1 MKINVKFVKI
11 TLLASSTLTVMSG
24 ATIAASLPL
33 IKETFSDNPDSD
45 FLSKLILT
53 LPALFIAIISPIAGV
68 AVDKIGR
75 KTLLIVSL
83 ILYGIGGS
91 LGGLVD
97 SLMWIL
103 VSRGLLGIAVAIVM
117 TVTSTLI
124 ADYFEGEER
133 SNFLG
138 QQAAA
143 MAIGGIL
150 FISLGG
156 VLAEMSWRGPFFIY
170 GLSLLIVIPAIR
182 FIKEPEKMESDGSAN
197 LKSIEP
203 KPRNAILFLLLLIFV
218 TMVFFY
224 MMPVQVPFILN
235 KIGVSSTKVGL
246 AIAAGTLSGAISS
259 LAYKKLNTNFHTSWL
274 YMASFLIMGI
284 GYVLIA
290 SFDTFI
296 GITASLFIAG
306 FGNGLIMPNTTAL
319 VMNVAP
325 NRVRGTIMG
334 LLSAFM
340 FLGQF
345 FSPILIQP
353 LADATT
359 MNSAFLYAGL
369 AMAAMGVGF
378 FIYNITTK
386 DNTLLKLKS

>member
-1 MKINVKFVKI
+1 MTNDIKFVKL

-33 IKETFSDNPDSD
+33 IKETFSENPDSD

-75 KTLLIVSL
+75 KTLLIISL
-83 ILYGIGGS
+83 ILYAIGGS

-97 SLMWIL
+97 SLMLIL

-156 VLAEMSWRGPFFIY
+156 VLAELSWRGPFFIY
-170 GLSLLIVIPAIR
+170 ALSLLIVIPAIK
-182 FIKEPEKMESDGSAN
+182 FIKEPKKLESDASAT
-197 LKSIEP
+197 LKSIRA
-203 KPRNAILFLLLLIFV
+203 KPRNVILFLLFLIFI

-224 MMPVQVPFILN
+224 MMPVQIPFILN
-235 KIGVSSTKVGL
+235 EIGVNSTKVGL
-246 AIAAGTLSGAISS
+246 AIAAGTVSGAVSS
-259 LAYKKLNTNFHTSWL
+259 LAYKKLNKRLHTSWL
-274 YMASFLIMGI
+274 YMASYFIMGL
-284 GYVLIA
+284 GYVLI
-290 SFDTFI
+290 SRFDTFF

-306 FGNGLIMPNTTAL
+306 FGNGLIMPNTAAL
-319 VMNVAP
+319 IMNVAP
-325 NRVRGTIMG
+325 DRVRGTIMG
-334 LLSAFM
+334 LFSAFM

-345 FSPILIQP
+345 FSPIIIQP
-353 LADATT
+353 LANATT
-359 MNSAFLYAGL
+359 MSNAFLYAGM

-378 FIYNITTK
+378 LVYNLTTK
-386 DNTLLKLKS
+386 EDTLLKLKS

>member
-182 FIKEPEKMESDGSAN
+182 FIKEPEKMESDESAN

-274 YMASFLIMGI
+274 YMASFLIMGT

-369 AMAAMGVGF
+369 AMATMGVGF
-378 FIYNITTK
+378 FIYNITTN